1 MSTAS
6 TPTPLHP
13 PQGFFPSTEERMPLP
28 ARDAMSPAQREA
40 ADAIIAGPRKAVFG
54 PFIPLLRSPQL
65 MGRIGDVG
73 AYLRFES
80 PLDARIRELTTCVAA
95 RHTANQFEWVMHAP
109 LAVAAGVAQAT
120 VDAIAEGRQPRGMAD
135 DETVA
140 LDLTFEVLRQHGC
153 SDATYT
159 AAVKTFGEQ
168 GVVELVSLVGYFVM
182 VCWVMN
188 VARTPAQGKPGIAPL
203 SAFPA

>member
-6 TPTPLHP
+6 TPTPLNP

-28 ARDAMSPAQREA
+28 ARDAMSAAQREA

-65 MGRIGDVG
+65 MGHIGDVG

-80 PLDARIRELTTCVAA
+80 ALDARIRELAICVAA

-135 DETVA
+135 DEAVA

-153 SDATYT
+153 SDATYA

-188 VARTPAQGKPGIAPL
+188 VARTPAQAKPGVAPL